1 MGKLSGGFFGDKIK
15 EQTIKELDTLA
26 PDELLKMYD
35 LIISL
40 KNTHHKEKAH
50 APDSA
55 EYLNVR
61 EALKA
66 CKGSLSEDLLLEQ
79 GDRI

>member
-1 MGKLSGGFFGDKIK
+1 MIKIK

-26 PDELLKMYD
+26 PDELLRMYD

-40 KNTHHKEKAH
+40 KNTHHKEKTY
-50 APDSA
+50 APVS
-55 EYLNVR
+55 EYLKVR
-61 EALKA
+61 EALKG
-66 CKGSLSEDLLLEQ
+66 CKGSLSEDIMLER